1 MSSSS
6 SAILKPTAERRAIRV
21 GGSALALLSF
31 QTLGTTFLPNALKAL
46 PVKPTR
52 FDHQTVTIRWT
63 DK

>member
-31 QTLGTTFLPNALKAL
+31 QTLGTTFFFSPLRTP
-46 PVKPTR
+46 
-52 FDHQTVTIRWT
+52 
-63 DK
+63 